1 MVSTIVHLRVLD
13 RIGSIREVGISEG
26 PKVDVVVIAQDG
38 LAGAPDRLGDGQGTT
53 VVLIRA
59 GRDDSSTTIDN
70 TVTLGE
76 LLEEDPTTS
85 QGAVSFKDRGV
96 DLLVQVT
103 GTAGH
108 RDGLD
113 RVRAS
118 RELDL
123 TRGVLLNLK
132 VPIELRGINTARGS
146 GSTETKD
153 EGVLIEEEGT
163 IIGGDSGGEVLRGI
177 DRVLT
182 LPVED

>member
-1 MVSTIVHLRVLD
+1 MD
-13 RIGSIREVGISEG
+13 GIGSIREVSISEG
-26 PKVDVVVIAQDG
+26 PEVDVVVIAQDG
-38 LAGAPDRLGDGQGTT
+38 LTGAPDGLGDGQGTT

-76 LLEEDPTTS
+76 LLEEDPTAG
-85 QGAVSFKDRGV
+85 QGAVSFEDRGV
-96 DLLVQVT
+96 DLLIQVT

-123 TRGVLLNLK
+123 TRDGVLLYLK

-163 IIGGDSGGEVLRGI
+163 IIGGD
-177 DRVLT
+177 D
-182 LPVED
+182 